1 MKNNVFILFAIIT
14 IGCKQNNSQI
24 TILKTREE
32 AIIFVD
38 KSFSDESE
46 TLIIADELLDPMG
59 MNMAIIA
66 DGILKKGYMP
76 NGFEQKDGYRIYK
89 YIKE

>member
-1 MKNNVFILFAIIT
+1 MKNKISILLVII
-14 IGCKQNNSQI
+14 ILGCKQNNSQM

-38 KSFSDESE
+38 KYFSDESE

>member
-1 MKNNVFILFAIIT
+1 MKNKVFILFAIIT
-14 IGCKQNNSQI
+14 IGCKQNNSQMA
-24 TILKTREE
+24 ILKTREE

-46 TLIIADELLDPMG
+46 TLIIANELLDPMG

-66 DGILKKGYMP
+66 DGILKKVICQMVL
-76 NGFEQKDGYRIYK
+76 NKRMDIVFIS
-89 YIKE
+89 I